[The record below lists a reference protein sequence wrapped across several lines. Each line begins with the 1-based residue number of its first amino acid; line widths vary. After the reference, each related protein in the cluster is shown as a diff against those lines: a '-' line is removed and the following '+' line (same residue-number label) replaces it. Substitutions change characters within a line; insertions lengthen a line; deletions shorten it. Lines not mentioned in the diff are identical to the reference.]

1 MDVKLL
7 VDDAELFSGKLSNI
21 NKYVSDFL
29 SDHSD
34 AEVIS
39 FVDELPPLFENNH
52 RCLMWRS
59 AFDYEVVNAV
69 NAQAY
74 KDLDLFHSDSYAALG
89 SCMDAFYHDYA
100 VILFKLM
107 IYKKCRAD
115 FTNNVLF
122 IVPSFIN
129 APEKHI
135 DKRGTQPLFNF
146 NFNFNI
152 KVLNVLSVA
161 VLNVILFIPR
171 TLAAIF
177 NTMKVALAEVHNNN
191 VFSGI
196 QNEAFRGLG
205 KRILNIL
212 TLSFKFNLK
221 ENTLS
226 LGTLLGSI
234 VVGLSLTIL
243 NIVLFIPRVLITMLL
258 IPARASYPHVALLK
272 PRVIPR
278 RVSYENFRVS
288 CKNFRASCEN
298 FRVSYKNF
306 RMPYKIES
314 RKLLQNN
321 KKGDNVIVITLEDSG
336 SLVNLNPAV
345 YIIEKLR
352 NEMNIVVLTS
362 STFVER
368 KIKEECEGIAV
379 INVSNINNIS
389 VIGYLYHNTLN
400 FLKKTFTIRNENF
413 PNNINTDFI
422 YEVKSRY
429 VYYKKFLFCCHRALD
444 LIQRHLNVKLVFSIY
459 EVLPIAVSAGRW
471 AKSHDISWL
480 GFFPILS
487 GDRPDGYYFP
497 ADRHLVYGHQLADM
511 ISSVKSGADIDVV
524 GSPTYD
530 PFVGRNK
537 AEDIALVNSLFPAKG
552 NKKMV
557 VVATEAFSDPLTEM
571 GPVLRSLSKMKNV
584 FVVVKVHPKDSV
596 DYFRSVSSEID
607 ENIEVV
613 GIVDLG
619 ALLNSSDLLICIL
632 SNLIISA
639 AILGTPTLSC
649 DFSGKRKVIDFVEE
663 NLCFGC
669 NKVEEID
676 SIIEN
681 LLCLG
686 KESSVIKQKLKQ
698 GIVRFNGPNDGQSH
712 SRIKDILLEYL

>member
-7 VDDAELFSGKLSNI
+7 VDDAELFSGKFSNI

-34 AEVIS
+34 AKVIS

-115 FTNNVLF
+115 LTNNVLF

-129 APEKHI
+129 AAEKHI
-135 DKRGTQPLFNF
+135 NKRGTQQRFNF
-146 NFNFNI
+146 NS
-152 KVLNVLSVA
+152 KVPSVA

-177 NTMKVALAEVHNNN
+177 NTMKVALAKVHNSN
-191 VFSGI
+191 VFADI
-196 QNEAFRGLG
+196 QNEDFRGVRR
-205 KRILNIL
+205 RIINGL

-221 ENTLS
+221 KNTLS
-226 LGTLLGSI
+226 LGSILGSI
-234 VVGLSLTIL
+234 VVSLSLTIL
-243 NIVLFIPRVLITMLL
+243 NVVLFIPRVLITMLL
-258 IPARASYPHVALLK
+258 IPNVVLFE
-272 PRVIPR
+272 PRVIPGR
-278 RVSYENFRVS
+278 VSYEKFWVSYENFRVS
-288 CKNFRASCEN
+288 YESFRASCEN
-298 FRVSYKNF
+298 FR
-306 RMPYKIES
+306 MLYKIES

-321 KKGDNVIVITLEDSG
+321 KKGDNVIVITIEDSG

-352 NEMNIVVLTS
+352 NEINIVILTS

-389 VIGYLYHNTLN
+389 VIDYLYHNTLS
-400 FLKKTFTIRNENF
+400 FLKKIFTIRNENF
-413 PNNINTDFI
+413 PNNIDTDFI

-429 VYYKKFLFCCHRALD
+429 VYYTKFLFCCHRALD

-596 DYFRSVSSEID
+596 DYFRFVSSEID

>member
-7 VDDAELFSGKLSNI
+7 VDDVELFSGKFSNI

-34 AEVIS
+34 AKVIS

-115 FTNNVLF
+115 LTNNVLF
-122 IVPSFIN
+122 IVPNFIN
-129 APEKHI
+129 AAEKRI
-135 DKRGTQPLFNF
+135 NKRGTQQR
-146 NFNFNI
+146 FNI
-152 KVLNVLSVA
+152 KVPSVV

-177 NTMKVALAEVHNNN
+177 NTMKVALAKVHNSN
-191 VFSGI
+191 VFADI
-196 QNEAFRGLG
+196 QNEDFRGVRR
-205 KRILNIL
+205 RIINGL

-221 ENTLS
+221 KNTLS
-226 LGTLLGSI
+226 LGSILGSI
-234 VVGLSLTIL
+234 VVSLSLTIL
-243 NIVLFIPRVLITMLL
+243 NVVLFIPRVLITMLL
-258 IPARASYPHVALLK
+258 IPKR
-272 PRVIPR
+272 
-278 RVSYENFRVS
+278 F
-288 CKNFRASCEN
+288 
-298 FRVSYKNF
+298 SYKIESRKLLQNNKN
-306 RMPYKIES
+306 KIES

-352 NEMNIVVLTS
+352 NEINIVILTS

-389 VIGYLYHNTLN
+389 VIDYLYHNTLS
-400 FLKKTFTIRNENF
+400 FLKKIFTIRNENF
-413 PNNINTDFI
+413 PNNIDTDFI

-429 VYYKKFLFCCHRALD
+429 VYYTKFLFCCHRALD

-596 DYFRSVSSEID
+596 DYFRFVSSEID

>member
-7 VDDAELFSGKLSNI
+7 VDDVELFSGKFSNI

-34 AEVIS
+34 AKVIS

-115 FTNNVLF
+115 LTNNVLF

-129 APEKHI
+129 AAEKHI
-135 DKRGTQPLFNF
+135 NKRGTQQRFNF
-146 NFNFNI
+146 NS
-152 KVLNVLSVA
+152 KVPSVA

-177 NTMKVALAEVHNNN
+177 NTMKVALAKVHNSN
-191 VFSGI
+191 VFADI
-196 QNEAFRGLG
+196 QNEDFRGVRR
-205 KRILNIL
+205 RIINGL

-221 ENTLS
+221 KNTLS
-226 LGTLLGSI
+226 LGSILGSI
-234 VVGLSLTIL
+234 VVSLSLTIL
-243 NIVLFIPRVLITMLL
+243 NVVLFIPRVLITMLL
-258 IPARASYPHVALLK
+258 IPKR
-272 PRVIPR
+272 
-278 RVSYENFRVS
+278 F
-288 CKNFRASCEN
+288 
-298 FRVSYKNF
+298 SYKIESRKLLQNNKN
-306 RMPYKIES
+306 KIES

-352 NEMNIVVLTS
+352 NEINIVILTS

-389 VIGYLYHNTLN
+389 VIDYLYHNTLS
-400 FLKKTFTIRNENF
+400 FLKKIFTIRNENF
-413 PNNINTDFI
+413 PNNIDTDFI

-429 VYYKKFLFCCHRALD
+429 VYYTKFLFCCHRALD

-596 DYFRSVSSEID
+596 DYFRFVSSEID